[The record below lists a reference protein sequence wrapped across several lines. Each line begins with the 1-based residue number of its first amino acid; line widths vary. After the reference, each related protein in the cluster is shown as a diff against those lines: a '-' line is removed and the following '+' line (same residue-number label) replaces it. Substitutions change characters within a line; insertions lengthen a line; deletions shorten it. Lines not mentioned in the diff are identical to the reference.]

1 MAKSV
6 VSIVKGTDAEKM
18 VEEALDLLGGVSSL
32 IKPNSV
38 VVVKPNAGHPV
49 PPDYSG
55 CTSPEMV
62 AAVIKVI
69 RKANP
74 KEIIVAESG
83 ASGCDTMECFEVSGI
98 GKAARDAGADRLIDI
113 KRELDLINIPIRD
126 ARSAVT
132 KIALPRFLLEAD
144 HIVNVPI
151 FKPHCAMV
159 FTCALK
165 NIKGVVQD
173 KIHHQMHLTDLAA
186 AMMDV
191 WSVIKPDL
199 SIADLIRPG
208 EGFGEQSGIGDY
220 FGCVVASKD
229 PVALD
234 ATACRMVDLDIK
246 KVTYFK
252 PAQERGF
259 GNYREDRIE
268 IRGKTIAEV
277 FKPVWMPYL
286 GGFDQW
292 PEYCVD
298 SSGSCSSCQGLTAYS
313 LERLKQLGEYDK
325 NAGVTVLL
333 GPKKSL
339 PKGVKPRDLILV
351 GECLKKYSDQ
361 GVFVKGCPPGG
372 GGVIAGITTRA
383 DAKGYGQE
391 KDLGPGQYEITRTAL
406 TSAASVKGWREYQ
419 KKMKEKWLQERQSA
433 KTK

>member
-6 VSIVKGTDAEKM
+6 VSIVKGTDPEKM
-18 VEEALDLLGGVSSL
+18 VEEALSLLGGVNSL

-62 AAVIKVI
+62 AAVIKEI
-69 RKANP
+69 RKAQP

-83 ASGCDTMECFEVSGI
+83 ASGCETMECFKVSGI
-98 GKAARDAGADRLIDI
+98 GKAAEDAGVDRLIDI

-126 ARSAVT
+126 ARSAIT

-173 KIHHQMHLTDLAA
+173 KVHHQMHLTDLAA

-208 EGFGEQSGIGDY
+208 EGFGESSGIGDY

-234 ATACRMVDLDIK
+234 ATACRMVDLDINR
-246 KVTYFK
+246 VTYFK
-252 PAQERGF
+252 PAYERGF
-259 GNYREDRIE
+259 GNFREDRIE
-268 IRGKTIAEV
+268 IRGRTIAEV
-277 FKPVWMPYL
+277 FKPIWMPYL

-292 PEYCVD
+292 PEYKVD
-298 SSGSCSSCQGLTAYS
+298 ARNSCSSCQGLTAYS

-325 NAGVTVLL
+325 NVGITVLL

-339 PKGVKPRDLILV
+339 PEGVQPRDLILV
-351 GECLKKYSDQ
+351 GECLKKYRDQ
-361 GVFVKGCPPGG
+361 GVFVPGCPPGG
-372 GGVIAGITTRA
+372 GGVITGITKRA
-383 DAKGYGQE
+383 ASESYGRE
-391 KDLGPGQYEITRTAL
+391 VDMGPGEYEVTRTAVS
-406 TSAASVKGWREYQ
+406 SAESVRGWREYQ
-419 KKMKEKWLQERQSA
+419 KKLKEKWLSDRQIR
-433 KTK
+433 KR